1 MITNLR
7 MELFQAL
14 IDRGNYSQASDCEH
28 TEPGL
33 ELTRCCIRS
42 SAKEREFTSLVSRER
57 QRYFWTGGRM
67 SGGRVTWPSG
77 RQYTQVN
84 WSHTG
89 G

>member
-1 MITNLR
+1 MTAGAEQCCIC
-7 MELFQAL
+7 
-14 IDRGNYSQASDCEH
+14 I
-28 TEPGL
+28 EPTTVRL
-33 ELTRCCIRS
+33 QIVNIQSPELTRCCIRS